1 MDVLSLYKS
10 LNLPTQV
17 PSILTKDLFRRN
29 SAHYDFVK
37 IDTDSIDCSIVNQL
51 LHAMELN
58 LVSFSAVSFE
68 IWTGEECE
76 DMNLGYIIFALQRN
90 SYKVYLAPATAVH
103 HSGTYDASKIS
114 GMIIRSHCTRDNTT
128 CLYELAELNI
138 TMWVGMSKPWRMEQQ
153 LYASK
158 ELPGLVQI
166 WRARAL

>member
-76 DMNLGYIIFALQRN
+76 DMNLGYIIFALQQN
-90 SYKVYLAPATAVH
+90 
-103 HSGTYDASKIS
+103 
-114 GMIIRSHCTRDNTT
+114 
-128 CLYELAELNI
+128 
-138 TMWVGMSKPWRMEQQ
+138 
-153 LYASK
+153 
-158 ELPGLVQI
+158 
-166 WRARAL
+166 